1 MRLNGSQLT
10 AYLRTLLILG
20 RVSNLPTVWSN
31 CLAGWLLGGA
41 GDLDTFL
48 VLVVGATLL
57 YLAGMFLNDA
67 LDVQFDRQYRPE
79 RPIPSGAI
87 REGAVWQWGLSF
99 LVLGLF
105 LLSSLG
111 KMTMVFTLLLSA
123 SLLIYDLVHK
133 VFALSP
139 LLMAACRLFLLLA
152 AASCA
157 SDGVTG
163 LAVWSALAL
172 ASYVLGLSYLAR
184 RENLPNSP
192 RYWPCL
198 FLVVPIALA
207 LLVNRGV
214 YHIRGIMLATLL
226 GLWILKSL
234 LHIYWS
240 PQRNVGRSVS
250 GLLAGM
256 VFVDLLSVAG
266 ASQPITLIFLGFF
279 GLALL
284 FQRSIPAT

>member
-1 MRLNGSQLT
+1 MWGKIHE
-10 AYLRTLLILG
+10 YLF
-20 RVSNLPTVWSN
+20 VSEGINSRNNSRRFPAS
-31 CLAGWLLGGA
+31 
-41 GDLDTFL
+41 
-48 VLVVGATLL
+48 
-57 YLAGMFLNDA
+57 
-67 LDVQFDRQYRPE
+67 
-79 RPIPSGAI
+79 SG
-87 REGAVWQWGLSF
+87 E
-99 LVLGLF
+99 
-105 LLSSLG
+105 
-111 KMTMVFTLLLSA
+111 
-123 SLLIYDLVHK
+123 
-133 VFALSP
+133 
-139 LLMAACRLFLLLA
+139 
-152 AASCA
+152 
-157 SDGVTG
+157 VTG

-214 YHIRGIMLATLL
+214 YHIRGITLATLL

-234 LHIYWS
+234 LPIYWS